1 MTAGIQYLPLSND
14 LYSIPKAQLL
24 FREQGSASFDL
35 LGDSDEVTIEV
46 AVEELERFT
55 NETGTKQLAKTFLT
69 QIDATVNMTL
79 VQLSD
84 RNRALS
90 LLSQLNFKV
99 QDAAVGN
106 TLSLVTPVH
115 ENKIYILNGDIDL
128 SNVVVTDGDPT
139 PVPYV
144 EGVDYEIDTSAGF
157 IQLIQAP
164 GGSDGDVEIVYDVAA
179 ILAADKR
186 SELGI
191 ANKSENRGTLVIRGT
206 NAVGPRL
213 MVTLHDVQLRPDAER
228 NYVSPEDLD
237 TMELVGR
244 VFRDETQA
252 AGFELG
258 VEQRLL

>member
-69 QIDATVNMTL
+69 QIDATVGMTL

-99 QDAAVGN
+99 QSAAVGE
-106 TLSLVTPVH
+106 TLSLVAPEH
-115 ENKIYILNGDIDL
+115 DNKIYILNGDIDL
-128 SNVVVTDGDPT
+128 SNVVVLDGGV
-139 PVPYV
+139 VPYV
-144 EGVDYEIDTSAGF
+144 EGVDYEIDNSAGF

-164 GGSDGDVEIVYDVAA
+164 GGADGDVEVTYDVAA

-258 VEQRLL
+258 IEQRLL